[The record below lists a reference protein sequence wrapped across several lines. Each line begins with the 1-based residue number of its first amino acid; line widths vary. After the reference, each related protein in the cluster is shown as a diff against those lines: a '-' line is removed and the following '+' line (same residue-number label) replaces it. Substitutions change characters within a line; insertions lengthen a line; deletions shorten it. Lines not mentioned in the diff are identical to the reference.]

1 VRTYRNK
8 AGVERVVIVDEDCNY
23 LGENKVILEEL
34 KEVPDEEPALMLT
47 EKILHLPSTV
57 RIEESVPNEVEV
69 KPKIVIKMEEDM
81 LQEVDTPSFS
91 QTEENKREEFEES
104 VPDDGLSNVDDLR
117 RIDHPSIALILEIL
131 VSKSD
136 SQPRS
141 SRIMHQAPASSL
153 PFRVTKASLQKRV
166 SKK

>member
-1 VRTYRNK
+1 MRTYRNK

-34 KEVPDEEPALMLT
+34 KE
-47 EKILHLPSTV
+47 
-57 RIEESVPNEVEV
+57 
-69 KPKIVIKMEEDM
+69 
-81 LQEVDTPSFS
+81 
-91 QTEENKREEFEES
+91 